1 MFLKTPAK
9 TSVALLALVAPCALV
24 ACGSHDENNNAAAA
38 SSEASTTV
46 TKTSEKTTS
55 SAPETTKTKTK
66 TAAPKNEKNDSNAA
80 AGDGDGN
87 ADGQNAEPN
96 QGAQQP
102 QADGNGFEPL
112 AMAPVDGGQD
122 ADPATTDEINQLV
135 RGMYDTS
142 TMREFVGYLP
152 AHACQRALN
161 EGQYDQLD
169 LEQIPDVPMSSLDSK
184 GWNEA
189 YVESVDDIKVNGD
202 QASATVNLH
211 TSQGEDTNTLRFLHE
226 GDRWTFCNA

>member
-9 TSVALLALVAPCALV
+9 TTVALLALVAPCALV

-46 TKTSEKTTS
+46 TKTSEKATS

-80 AGDGDGN
+80 AGDCDGN